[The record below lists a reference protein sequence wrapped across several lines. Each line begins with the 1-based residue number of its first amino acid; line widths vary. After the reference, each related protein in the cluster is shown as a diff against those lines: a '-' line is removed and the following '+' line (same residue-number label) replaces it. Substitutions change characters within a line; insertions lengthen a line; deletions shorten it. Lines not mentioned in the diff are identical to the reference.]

1 MKNQVHAMIKGLQNF
16 KADHYTIIGGKIYY
30 KEGDGLTD
38 KVRYG
43 YKTIFSYFYR
53 NEVTK

>member
-38 KVRYG
+38 KVRHG